1 MRKILAGALAA
12 LLVAQ
17 PVLGYRAGQTVPF
30 AFEALNLQGLAA
42 TAASAK
48 LLVYKNG
55 VCIDSTKTI
64 GSGIALL
71 PLAGGRS
78 LKTYYGTYTIPT
90 AMGQTTGGGYFAG
103 SLVLQVRY
111 SITGEFTDQSI
122 PPRPAFIPVNA
133 AAADT
138 MYAGTIDDF
147 WMSYQDANQAVVI
160 PGSYGATAV
169 TSGGSPVEGAVVT
182 LCRNANGS
190 GAVMWDQT
198 DASGAYVL
206 PVSVSPTGSNTF
218 YLWARLGTRVVK
230 SGEVIT
236 VP

>member
-1 MRKILAGALAA
+1 MRKILAAALAA

-138 MYAGTIDDF
+138 MYADVLDDF
-147 WMSYQDANQAVVI
+147 HRGMAVNTEAVI
-160 PGSYGATAV
+160 SPGYYGATTV
-169 TSGGSPVEGAVVT
+169 TSGGLPYMGAVVDLT
-182 LCRNANGS
+182 SDAAGRIKITSGLSDATGS
-190 GAVMWDQT
+190 
-198 DASGAYVL
+198 YVL
-206 PVSVSPTGSNTF
+206 RVAVSPVASNTF
-218 YLWARLGTRVVK
+218 YLWARSGLRTLK
-230 SGEVIT
+230 SAEVIT